1 MLGALTPVDGGPVG
15 EPGGNSAYRLAGVWE
30 RLTVDPELAHQ
41 LPGLTGPVL
50 LVDDVVHSR
59 WTMTTAA
66 RALRRAGARE
76 VLPFA
81 LAVDG

>member
-1 MLGALTPVDGGPVG
+1 MAVVSVFSVGGAPGVTVSSLGLALSWP
-15 EPGGNSAYRLAGVWE
+15 R
-30 RLTVDPELAHQ
+30 
-41 LPGLTGPVL
+41 PVL